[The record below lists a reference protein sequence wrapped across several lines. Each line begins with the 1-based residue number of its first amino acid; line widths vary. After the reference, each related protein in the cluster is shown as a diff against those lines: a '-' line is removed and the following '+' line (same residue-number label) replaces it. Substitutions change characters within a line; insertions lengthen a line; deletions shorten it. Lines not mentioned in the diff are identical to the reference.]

1 MTELSGYA
9 LETLREGSEY
19 ILYRG
24 RRSDDADPILV
35 LTPLHAQE
43 TPANLRWLEHEY
55 SLADKLDP
63 EWAVRPLALTRHD
76 GRTMLVREDP
86 GGDLLEGMLGRPLE
100 LTRFLRLAI
109 SLTAALRQV
118 HRQGLIHKHIR
129 PASVLV
135 DAAGN
140 VRLTGFGMASRLPR
154 ERQPPAP
161 LDVIAGTFA
170 YMAPEQTGRMNR
182 SIDARS
188 DLYSLGVILYEM
200 LTGVLPFTASDP
212 IEWIH
217 CHIARRPMPP
227 RERVKGIPEPVAAI
241 VMKLLAKTAEDRYQ
255 TAAGVEADLRAC
267 LKAWQAHGRIDT
279 FPLGAHDTSDRLLI
293 PEKLYGR
300 EAEIDGLIAAFN
312 RVVTA
317 G

>member
-140 VRLTGFGMASRLPR
+140 VRLTGFGIASRLPR

-182 SIDARS
+182 SIDSRS

-200 LTGVLPFTASDP
+200 LTGGSRSPPPTRWSG
-212 IEWIH
+212 
-217 CHIARRPMPP
+217 CIAISPESRCRPS
-227 RERVKGIPEPVAAI
+227 ERVQGIPEPVAAI
-241 VMKLLAKTAEDRYQ
+241 IMKLLAKTAEDR
-255 TAAGVEADLRAC
+255 TRPPPASRPTSAC
-267 LKAWQAHGRIDT
+267 LEAVG
-279 FPLGAHDTSDRLLI
+279 GARPHRYVPARRSTTRRT
-293 PEKLYGR
+293 GC
-300 EAEIDGLIAAFN
+300 
-312 RVVTA
+312 
-317 G
+317 